1 MRGRRAEPGA
11 GPGGG
16 AESEIE
22 AQGRGAVPWAVGDG
36 GCLQNGSRATGRARY
51 ARARD
56 SNDQ

>member
-16 AESEIE
+16 AESEME

-51 ARARD
+51 ARA
-56 SNDQ
+56 